1 MNKPILK
8 IENLVKR
15 FGGFGKKKTTVIDD
29 LSFEIN
35 EGEIVALLGGNGA
48 GKSTT
53 FDMLAGI
60 APPSDGR
67 ILFRKSPSSLNT
79 DRVGDDLDRSRS
91 DAGSGNASTASEVRE
106 KWIPIMKM
114 PLHQRAQ
121 NGIIY
126 LPQKTS
132 IFGGLTVR
140 QNLLGIMEVIDSKDL
155 INGMRIFDVKSGS
168 REEFCDKML
177 EEFHLTPVMNTKAGR
192 VSGGERRRLEI
203 VRSFIRNP
211 RLILMDE
218 PYAALDVPGIKLC
231 SEFFCKMKT
240 AGVSILLVD
249 HKLDEVLKIAD
260 WVVYLTK
267 DEKGCIQ
274 GPPWAIV
281 RHPKAESA
289 LFSGIAREFQKEF
302 PIPEEVRTGRISAV
316 TQAALG
322 SNRDWLPAWKAAQQ
336 RFGSI
341 RVEE

>member
-1 MNKPILK
+1 MNRPILK
-8 IENLVKR
+8 IEKLVKQFR
-15 FGGFGKKKTTVIDD
+15 GFRKNKTIVIDD

-60 APPSDGR
+60 VPPTEGR
-67 ILFRKSPSSLNT
+67 ILFRKSPSSLNI
-79 DRVGDDLDRSRS
+79 DRAGDGPEGSRS
-91 DAGSGNASTASEVRE
+91 DAGASKVSDASEGQE

-155 INGMRIFDVKSGS
+155 VNGMKIFDVKSGS
-168 REEFCDKML
+168 REEFCEKML
-177 EEFHLTPVMNTKAGR
+177 EEFHLTPVMDTKAGR

-231 SEFFCKMKT
+231 SEFFCKMKA

-249 HKLDEVLKIAD
+249 HKLDEVLRIAD

-267 DEKGCIQ
+267 GEKGCIQ

-289 LFSGIAREFQKEF
+289 LFSGVAREYQKEF
-302 PIPEEVRTGRISAV
+302 PIPEEIRTGRISAKM
-316 TQAALG
+316 QAALG
-322 SNRDWLPAWKAAQQ
+322 SNRDWLPAWRAANQ